1 MKIFF
6 FSWTKIIKKTIIILG
21 DTMKILCIGHASYDT
36 TIPMCGFL
44 EENTKLRI
52 DTKFECGGGPACN
65 AAYLLGK
72 WGLEAAFI
80 GVVGNDKYGNY
91 IKKELDEVNVDT
103 RYMRI
108 LDGYETTS
116 SIIFANVE
124 SGTRTIVSYRP
135 GEAEK
140 LKNVDLDFEP
150 SIILVDGHEYELSKN
165 MIEKYPKAVS
175 IMDAGRVTE
184 DNLKLASMV
193 DYVVCSKEFAETVTE
208 ISLDGN
214 NYEELYD
221 KMKEHFHKNVIVT
234 LEDKGC
240 LYEYQG
246 ELKIM
251 PGIEVKTI
259 DSTGAGDIFHGAFT
273 YGVAV
278 DWDLETILK
287 FSNVTAGLSVTKI
300 GSRNS
305 IFDLNEVKTKYDEFK

>member
-1 MKIFF
+1 MKV
-6 FSWTKIIKKTIIILG
+6 
-21 DTMKILCIGHASYDT
+21 LCIGHASYDT

-72 WGLEAAFI
+72 WGIDTWFA

-91 IKKELDEVNVDT
+91 IKKELDEVGVDT

-135 GEAEK
+135 GEAER
-140 LKNVDLDFEP
+140 LKTIDLDFEP
-150 SIILVDGHEYELSKN
+150 DIILVDGHEFELSKN
-165 MIEKYPKAVS
+165 MIEKYPKAISV
-175 IMDAGRVTE
+175 MDAGRVTE
-184 DNLKLASMV
+184 DNLRLASLI
-193 DYVVCSKEFAETVTE
+193 DYVVCSKEFAETVTNSK
-208 ISLDGN
+208 IDTN
-214 NYEELYD
+214 NYNEVFR
-221 KMKEHFHKNVIVT
+221 KMKEKFTKNVVIT
-234 LEDKGC
+234 IEDKGC
-240 LYEYQG
+240 LYEVEG
-246 ELKIM
+246 NARVM
-251 PGIEVKTI
+251 PGIKVRTV

-273 YGVAV
+273 YGIAMG
-278 DWDLETILK
+278 WPLEDIVR

-305 IFDLNEVKTKYDEFK
+305 IFAYDEIKKKYDEFK

>member
-1 MKIFF
+1 MKV
-6 FSWTKIIKKTIIILG
+6 
-21 DTMKILCIGHASYDT
+21 LCIGHASYDT

-72 WGLEAAFI
+72 WGVDTCFI

-91 IKKELDEVNVDT
+91 IKKELDAVGIDT

-124 SGTRTIVSYRP
+124 AGTRTIVSYRP

-140 LKNVDLDFEP
+140 MKEIDLDFEP
-150 SIILVDGHEYELSKN
+150 DIILVDGHEFELSKN
-165 MIEKYPKAVS
+165 MIEKYPNAIS

-184 DNLKLASMV
+184 DNLRLASLI
-193 DYVVCSKEFAETVTE
+193 DYVVCSKEFAETVTG
-208 ISLDGN
+208 ISLDET
-214 NYEELYD
+214 NYQELFQ
-221 KMKEHFHKNVIVT
+221 KMKEHFKKNIVVT
-234 LEDKGC
+234 IEDKGC
-240 LYEYQG
+240 LYESDF
-246 ELKIM
+246 EIKVM
-251 PGIEVKTI
+251 PGIQVKTV

-273 YGVAV
+273 YGISQK
-278 DWDLETILK
+278 WSLEKILK

-305 IFDLNEVKTKYDEFK
+305 IFAYNEIEKYYDELK

>member
-1 MKIFF
+1 MKV
-6 FSWTKIIKKTIIILG
+6 
-21 DTMKILCIGHASYDT
+21 LCIGHASYDT

-72 WGLEAAFI
+72 WGIDTCFA

-91 IKKELDEVNVDT
+91 IKKELDEVGVDT

-135 GEAEK
+135 GEAER
-140 LKNVDLDFEP
+140 LKTIYLDFEP
-150 SIILVDGHEYELSKN
+150 DIILVDGHEFELSKN
-165 MIEKYPKAVS
+165 MIEKYPKAISV
-175 IMDAGRVTE
+175 MDAGRVTE
-184 DNLKLASMV
+184 DNLRLASLI
-193 DYVVCSKEFAETVTE
+193 DYVVCSKEFAETVTNSK
-208 ISLDGN
+208 IDTN
-214 NYEELYD
+214 NYNEVFR
-221 KMKEHFHKNVIVT
+221 KMKEKFTKNVVIT
-234 LEDKGC
+234 IEDKGC
-240 LYEYQG
+240 LYEVEG
-246 ELKIM
+246 NARVM
-251 PGIEVKTI
+251 PGIKVRTV

-273 YGVAV
+273 YGIAMG
-278 DWDLETILK
+278 WPLEDIVR

-305 IFDLNEVKTKYDEFK
+305 IFAYDEIKKKYDEFK

>member
-1 MKIFF
+1 MKV
-6 FSWTKIIKKTIIILG
+6 
-21 DTMKILCIGHASYDT
+21 LCIGHASYDT

-72 WGLEAAFI
+72 WGIDTCFI

-91 IKKELDEVNVDT
+91 IKKELDAVGIDT

-140 LKNVDLDFEP
+140 MKMIDLDFVP
-150 SIILVDGHEYELSKN
+150 DIILVDGHEFELSKN
-165 MIEKYPKAVS
+165 MIEKYPNAIS

-184 DNLKLASMV
+184 DNLRLASII

-208 ISLDGN
+208 VTLDGT
-214 NYEELYD
+214 NYEELFQ
-221 KMKEHFHKNVIVT
+221 KMKEKWNKNVVVT

-240 LYEYQG
+240 LYEYNS
-246 ELKIM
+246 EVKIM
-251 PGIEVKTI
+251 PGIQVKTV

-273 YGVAV
+273 YGISKG
-278 DWDLETILK
+278 WDLEKILK

-305 IFDLNEVKTKYDEFK
+305 ILDYKEIEEYYDGLK

>member
-1 MKIFF
+1 
-6 FSWTKIIKKTIIILG
+6 
-21 DTMKILCIGHASYDT
+21 MKILCIGHASYDT

-72 WGLEAAFI
+72 WGLDTTFV

-91 IKKELDEVNVDT
+91 IKKELDEVNVNT

-124 SGTRTIVSYRP
+124 AGTRTIVSYRP

-140 LKNVDLDFEP
+140 LKTLELDFTP
-150 SIILVDGHEYELSKN
+150 DIILVDGHEFELSKN
-165 MIEKYPKAVS
+165 MIEKYPNAIS

-184 DNLKLASMV
+184 DNLELAKII
-193 DYVVCSKEFAETVTE
+193 DYVVCSKEFAETVTNVQ
-208 ISLDGN
+208 LDGT
-214 NYEELYD
+214 NYDILYQ
-221 KMKEHFHKNVIVT
+221 KMKEIFSKNIIVT
-234 LEDKGC
+234 LEEKGC
-240 LYEYQG
+240 LYEYEG
-246 ELKIM
+246 ALKIM
-251 PGIEVKTI
+251 PSIEVKSI

-273 YGVAV
+273 YGIAMN
-278 DWDLETILK
+278 WDLEKILK
-287 FSNVTAGLSVTKI
+287 FANVTAGLSVTKI

-305 IFDLNEVKTKYDEFK
+305 IFDYEEIRKKYDEEFE

>member
-1 MKIFF
+1 MKV
-6 FSWTKIIKKTIIILG
+6 
-21 DTMKILCIGHASYDT
+21 LCIGHASYDT

-72 WGLEAAFI
+72 WGIETAFV

-91 IKKELDEVNVDT
+91 IKKELDEVGVDT

-140 LKNVDLDFEP
+140 LKMIDLDFEP
-150 SIILVDGHEYELSKN
+150 DIILVDGHEFELSKN
-165 MIEKYPKAVS
+165 MIEKYPEAIS

-184 DNLKLASMV
+184 DNLRLATLI
-193 DYVVCSKEFAETVTE
+193 DYVVCSKEFAETVTNIKIQE
-208 ISLDGN
+208 DS
-214 NYEELYD
+214 YEKVFR
-221 KMKEHFHKNVIVT
+221 KMKEIFPKHVVIT
-234 LEDKGC
+234 IEDKGC
-240 LYEYQG
+240 LYEI
-246 ELKIM
+246 ENKVEVM
-251 PGIEVKTI
+251 PGIKVKTV

-273 YGVAV
+273 YGIAKE
-278 DWDLETILK
+278 WDLEKILK

-305 IFDLNEVKTKYDEFK
+305 ILDYKEIHAYYDRLK

>member
-1 MKIFF
+1 MKV
-6 FSWTKIIKKTIIILG
+6 
-21 DTMKILCIGHASYDT
+21 LCIGHASYDT

-72 WGLEAAFI
+72 WGIEATFF
-80 GVVGNDKYGNY
+80 GVVGNDNYVNY
-91 IKKELDEVNVDT
+91 IKKELDEVGVDT

-108 LDGYETTS
+108 LDGYETTA

-140 LKNVDLDFEP
+140 LKMVDLDFEP
-150 SIILVDGHEYELSKN
+150 DVILVDGHEFELSKN
-165 MIEKYPKAVS
+165 IIEKYPNAIS

-184 DNLKLASMV
+184 DNLRLARII
-193 DYVVCSKEFAETVTE
+193 DYVVCSKEFAETVTNIKIKE
-208 ISLDGN
+208 DT
-214 NYEELYD
+214 YEAVFR
-221 KMKEHFHKNVIVT
+221 KMKETFSKNIVIT
-234 LEDKGC
+234 IEDKGC
-240 LYEYQG
+240 LYEK
-246 ELKIM
+246 EDKVEVM
-251 PGIEVKTI
+251 PGITVKTV

-273 YGVAV
+273 YGIAM
-278 DWDLETILK
+278 DWAIDDILK

-305 IFDLNEVKTKYDEFK
+305 IFAYDEIKKKYDELK

>member
-1 MKIFF
+1 
-6 FSWTKIIKKTIIILG
+6 
-21 DTMKILCIGHASYDT
+21 MKILCIGHASYDT

-72 WGLEAAFI
+72 WGLDTTFI

-140 LKNVDLDFEP
+140 LKKVDLDFEP
-150 SIILVDGHEYELSKN
+150 SIILIDGHEYELSKN
-165 MIEKYPKAVS
+165 MIEMYPNAVS

-184 DNLKLASMV
+184 DNLKLASLV
-193 DYVVCSKEFAETVTE
+193 DYLVCSKEFAETVTE
-208 ISLDGN
+208 VKLDGT
-214 NYEELYD
+214 NYEELYE
-221 KMKEHFHKNVIVT
+221 KMKEKFSKNIIVT
-234 LEDKGC
+234 LESKGC
-240 LYEYQG
+240 LYGFEN
-246 ELKIM
+246 ELRIM
-251 PGIEVKTI
+251 PGIEVKTV

-273 YGVAV
+273 YGVASN
-278 DWDLETILK
+278 WDLETILK

-305 IFDLNEVKTKYDEFK
+305 IFDLDEVKKKYDEFK

>member
-1 MKIFF
+1 
-6 FSWTKIIKKTIIILG
+6 
-21 DTMKILCIGHASYDT
+21 MKILCIGHASYDT

-72 WGLEAAFI
+72 WGMETTFV

-103 RYMRI
+103 RHMRI

-124 SGTRTIVSYRP
+124 GGTRTIVSYRP

-140 LKNVDLDFEP
+140 LKDLDLDFTP
-150 SIILVDGHEYELSKN
+150 DIILVDGHEYDLSRN
-165 MIEKYPKAVS
+165 MIEKYPNAIS
-175 IMDAGRVTE
+175 IMDAGRATE
-184 DNLKLASMV
+184 DNIKLAQV
-193 DYVVCSKEFAETVTE
+193 IDYVVCSKEFAETVTE
-208 ISLDGN
+208 VNLDGS
-214 NYEELYD
+214 NYDVLYA
-221 KMKEHFHKNVIVT
+221 KMKEIFPKNVIVT

-240 LYEYQG
+240 LYEYNS

-251 PGIEVKTI
+251 PSIEVKSI

-273 YGVAV
+273 YGIASN
-278 DWDLETILK
+278 WDLEEILK

-305 IFDLNEVKTKYDEFK
+305 IFELEEIKKKYDEFK

>member
-1 MKIFF
+1 
-6 FSWTKIIKKTIIILG
+6 
-21 DTMKILCIGHASYDT
+21 
-36 TIPMCGFL
+36 MCGFL

-72 WGLEAAFI
+72 WGMETTFV

-124 SGTRTIVSYRP
+124 GGTRTIVSYRP

-140 LKNVDLDFEP
+140 LKDLDLDFTP
-150 SIILVDGHEYELSKN
+150 DIILVDGHEYDLSRN
-165 MIEKYPKAVS
+165 MIEKYPNAIS
-175 IMDAGRVTE
+175 IMDAGRATE
-184 DNLKLASMV
+184 DNIKLAKMI

-208 ISLDGN
+208 VNLDGS
-214 NYEELYD
+214 NYDVLYA
-221 KMKEHFHKNVIVT
+221 KMKEIFPKNVIVT

-240 LYEYQG
+240 LYEYNS

-251 PGIEVKTI
+251 PSIEVKSI

-273 YGVAV
+273 YGIASNL
-278 DWDLETILK
+278 DLEEILK

-305 IFDLNEVKTKYDEFK
+305 IFDLEEIRKKYEEFK

>member
-1 MKIFF
+1 
-6 FSWTKIIKKTIIILG
+6 
-21 DTMKILCIGHASYDT
+21 MKILCIGHASYDT

-72 WGLEAAFI
+72 WGMDTTFI

-103 RYMRI
+103 RYLKI

-124 SGTRTIVSYRP
+124 NGSRTIVSYRP
-135 GEAEK
+135 GEALEK
-140 LKNVDLDFEP
+140 LKNIDLDFEP
-150 SIILVDGHEYELSKN
+150 EIILIDGHEYELSRN
-165 MIEKYPKAVS
+165 MIEKYPNAIS

-184 DNLKLASMV
+184 DNLKLAALV
-193 DYVVCSKEFAETVTE
+193 DYLVCSKEFAETVADVK
-208 ISLDGN
+208 LNDN
-214 NYEELYD
+214 NYEELFSNL
-221 KMKEHFHKNVIVT
+221 KEKFSKNIIVT

-240 LYEYQG
+240 LYELED
-246 ELKIM
+246 ELRIM
-251 PGIEVKTI
+251 PSIEVKTI

-273 YGVAV
+273 YGVASN
-278 DWDLETILK
+278 WDIEKILM

-305 IFDLNEVKTKYDEFK
+305 ILTYKEIEEKYEEFK

>member
-1 MKIFF
+1 MKV
-6 FSWTKIIKKTIIILG
+6 
-21 DTMKILCIGHASYDT
+21 LCIGHASYDT

-44 EENTKLRI
+44 EENTKIRI

-72 WGLEAAFI
+72 WGIDTTFI

-91 IKKELDEVNVDT
+91 IKKELDEVGVDT

-140 LKNVDLDFEP
+140 LKSIDLDFEP
-150 SIILVDGHEYELSKN
+150 DIILVDGHEFDLSKN
-165 MIEKYPKAVS
+165 IIEKYPNAISV
-175 IMDAGRVTE
+175 MDAGRVTE
-184 DNLKLASMV
+184 DNLRLASII
-193 DYVVCSKEFAETVTE
+193 DYVVCSKEFAEIVTNLKICE
-208 ISLDGN
+208 DS
-214 NYEELYD
+214 YEEVFR
-221 KMKEHFHKNVIVT
+221 KMKEKFTKNVVIT
-234 LEDKGC
+234 IEDKGC
-240 LYEYQG
+240 IYAYEN
-246 ELKIM
+246 EVRIM
-251 PGIEVKTI
+251 PGIKVKTV

-273 YGVAV
+273 YGIAMG
-278 DWDLETILK
+278 WSLENIVR
-287 FSNVTAGLSVTKI
+287 FANVTAGLSVTKI

-305 IFDLNEVKTKYDEFK
+305 ILTYDEIKTKYDELK

>member
-1 MKIFF
+1 MEIFF
-6 FSWTKIIKKTIIILG
+6 FSWTRVRKKTIIILG
-21 DTMKILCIGHASYDT
+21 ENMKILCIGHASYDT

-72 WGLEAAFI
+72 WGVDTCFI

-91 IKKELDEVNVDT
+91 IKKELDEVGVDT

-140 LKNVDLDFEP
+140 MKMIDLDFEP
-150 SIILVDGHEYELSKN
+150 DIILVDGHEFELSKN
-165 MIEKYPKAVS
+165 MIEKYPEAIS

-184 DNLKLASMV
+184 DNLRLASLI
-193 DYVVCSKEFAETVTE
+193 DYVVCSKEFAETVTNSE
-208 ISLDGN
+208 LN
-214 NYEELYD
+214 ENTYEEVFK
-221 KMKEHFHKNVIVT
+221 KMKETFTKNIVITV
-234 LEDKGC
+234 EDKGC
-240 LYEYQG
+240 LYEKENQV
-246 ELKIM
+246 KVM
-251 PGIEVKTI
+251 PGIEVKTV

-273 YGVAV
+273 YGISKN
-278 DWDLETILK
+278 WNLEDILK

-305 IFDLNEVKTKYDEFK
+305 IFSYDEIKKKYDELK

>member
-1 MKIFF
+1 
-6 FSWTKIIKKTIIILG
+6 
-21 DTMKILCIGHASYDT
+21 MKILCIGHASYDI

-72 WGLEAAFI
+72 WGIDTAFV

-91 IKKELDEVNVDT
+91 IKKELDEVHVDT

-108 LDGYETTS
+108 LDDYETTS
-116 SIIFANVE
+116 AYIFANVE

-140 LKNVDLDFEP
+140 LKDLNLDFEP
-150 SIILVDGHEYELSKN
+150 DIILIDGHEFEISKR
-165 MIEKYPKAVS
+165 MIEKYPNAVS

-184 DNLKLASMV
+184 DNLVLAKMV
-193 DYVVCSKEFAETVTE
+193 DYMVCSKEFAEEVGQVK
-208 ISLDGN
+208 LDGT
-214 NYEELYD
+214 NYAELYQAL
-221 KMKEHFHKNVIVT
+221 KEIFSKTIVVT

-240 LYEYQG
+240 LYEYEG
-246 ELKIM
+246 ELRIM

-273 YGVAV
+273 YGIACK
-278 DWDLETILK
+278 WDLETVLR
-287 FSNVTAGLSVTKI
+287 FANVTAGLSVSKI

-305 IFDLNEVKTKYDEFK
+305 IFSLEEIKKKYDELK

>member
-1 MKIFF
+1 
-6 FSWTKIIKKTIIILG
+6 
-21 DTMKILCIGHASYDT
+21 MKILCIGHASYDT

-72 WGLEAAFI
+72 WGVKTTFV

-91 IKKELDEVNVDT
+91 IKKELDEVGVDT

-124 SGTRTIVSYRP
+124 TGTRTIVSYRP

-140 LKNVDLDFEP
+140 LKDLDLDFEP
-150 SIILVDGHEYELSKN
+150 NIILIDGHEFEISKR
-165 MIEKYPKAVS
+165 MIEKYPNAVS

-184 DNLKLASMV
+184 DNLKLATLV
-193 DYVVCSKEFAETVTE
+193 DYLVCSKEFAEQVT
-208 ISLDGN
+208 SVKLDGT
-214 NYEELYD
+214 NYADLYER
-221 KMKEHFHKNVIVT
+221 MKEQFKNNIIVT
-234 LEDKGC
+234 IESEGC
-240 LYEYQG
+240 LYELDD
-246 ELKIM
+246 ELRIM
-251 PGIEVKTI
+251 PGIKVKTI

-273 YGVAV
+273 YGVALG
-278 DWDLETILK
+278 WDLETILR

-305 IFDLNEVKTKYDEFK
+305 ILSLEEIKEKYDELK

>member
-1 MKIFF
+1 
-6 FSWTKIIKKTIIILG
+6 
-21 DTMKILCIGHASYDT
+21 MKILCIGHAAYDI

-72 WGLEAAFI
+72 WGIDTCFV

-91 IKKELDEVNVDT
+91 IKKELNEVNVDT
-103 RYMRI
+103 RYMRV
-108 LDGYETTS
+108 LEGYETTS

-124 SGTRTIVSYRP
+124 EGTRTIVSYRP

-140 LKNVDLDFEP
+140 LKSLDLDFEP
-150 SIILVDGHEYELSKN
+150 NIILVDGHEYEISKN
-165 MIEKYPKAVS
+165 MIEKYKDAIS

-193 DYVVCSKEFAETVTE
+193 DYLVCSKEFAETVTNTKFNGE
-208 ISLDGN
+208 
-214 NYEELYD
+214 NYEIIYSL
-221 KMKEHFHKNVIVT
+221 MKEQFKKNIIIT
-234 LEDKGC
+234 LEAEGC
-240 LYEYQG
+240 LYEYG
-246 ELKIM
+246 EELRIM
-251 PGIEVKTI
+251 PAIETKSI

-273 YGVAV
+273 YGVAKSM
-278 DWDLETILK
+278 DLEDILK
-287 FSNVTAGLSVTKI
+287 LANVTAGLSVSKI

-305 IFDLNEVKTKYDEFK
+305 IFDLEEIKKKYEELK

>member
-1 MKIFF
+1 M
-6 FSWTKIIKKTIIILG
+6 IIG
-21 DTMKILCIGHASYDT
+21 ENMKILCVGHASYDI

-72 WGLEAAFI
+72 WGLDTTFI

-91 IKKELDEVNVDT
+91 IKKELDEVHVDT

-108 LDGYETTS
+108 LSGYETTS

-140 LKNVDLDFEP
+140 MKNIDLDFKP
-150 SIILVDGHEYELSKN
+150 DVILIDGHEFELSKTL
-165 MIEKYPKAVS
+165 METYPEAVS

-184 DNLKLASMV
+184 DNLKLAKMV
-193 DYVVCSKEFAETVTE
+193 DYLVCSKEFAETVSE
-208 ISLDGN
+208 VKLDGT
-214 NYEELYD
+214 NYELLYQ
-221 KMKEHFHKNVIVT
+221 KMKEIFEKNIIVT

-240 LYEYQG
+240 LYELDE
-246 ELKIM
+246 ELRIM

-273 YGVAV
+273 YGVASN
-278 DWDLETILK
+278 WDLETILK
-287 FSNVTAGLSVTKI
+287 FANVTAGLSVTKI

-305 IFDLNEVKTKYDEFK
+305 IFELEEIKKKYAEFK